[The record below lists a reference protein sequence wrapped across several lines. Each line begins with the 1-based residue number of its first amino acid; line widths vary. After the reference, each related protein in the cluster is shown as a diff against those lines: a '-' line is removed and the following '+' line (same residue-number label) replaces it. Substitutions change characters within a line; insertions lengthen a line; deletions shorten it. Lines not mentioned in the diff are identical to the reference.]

1 MEQLAHYNA
10 IIALPGNSPA
20 DKIGILTRDGRLT
33 ALDFLPP
40 ATAGKTA
47 DNSCAL
53 QVAEQLNEY
62 FCYGTFQFDLPLN
75 AQGTDY
81 QQRVWQALQNTRAG
95 QTCSYGD
102 LAAQLS
108 SSARA
113 VGNACRANPIPIII
127 PCHRVVAKHSMGGY
141 CGQVQG
147 PRMRIKQWL
156 LAHERR

>member
-1 MEQLAHYNA
+1 MEQQAHYNA
-10 IIALPGNSPA
+10 TIALPGNSPA
-20 DKIGILTRDGRLT
+20 EKIGINTRDGRLI
-33 ALDFLPP
+33 AIDFLSP
-40 ATAGKTA
+40 ATHCISA
-47 DNSCAL
+47 DNPCAQ
-53 QVAEQLNEY
+53 QVADQLLEY
-62 FCYGTFQFDLPLN
+62 FRHGTFQFDLPL
-75 AQGTDY
+75 ATQGTGY

-95 QTCSYGD
+95 QTCSYGE

-141 CGQVQG
+141 CGQTQG

-156 LAHERR
+156 LAHERK